1 MRAKP
6 QLPYCI
12 TILLGII
19 LFHHSLLAQLSPLPL
34 EVGNYLIFD
43 RVLNEERTSAVGR
56 IEVTGK
62 IRVTPVEQD
71 TLYWHHSDGAF
82 GPTGEEYFTLR
93 FSGRTRLFPG
103 PGLDTLLVRSDSQGN
118 LWSRGFVN
126 KGITRIAKEDQPW
139 WLITGPET
147 WSLRFNDT
155 WWAIGFERWQ
165 DIQPKMFEL
174 GRRYDSSL
182 SDSSDELIHI
192 WGELNGILTVTSGA
206 GIVSNVILLGVGPI
220 WTYIPTDMSE
230 YLGVHLELSEAR
242 IGDRV
247 IRRFDETVVQQNS
260 WGQIKAEQSWIGR

>member
-34 EVGNYLIFD
+34 EVGNYWIFD

-126 KGITRIAKEDQPW
+126 KGITRIAKEDQPDHAVYNVDKTAEYRQKQN
-139 WLITGPET
+139 LYPGQRL
-147 WSLRFNDT
+147 SGQ
-155 WWAIGFERWQ
+155 AA
-165 DIQPKMFEL
+165 
-174 GRRYDSSL
+174 GR
-182 SDSSDELIHI
+182 
-192 WGELNGILTVTSGA
+192 
-206 GIVSNVILLGVGPI
+206 
-220 WTYIPTDMSE
+220 
-230 YLGVHLELSEAR
+230 EAH
-242 IGDRV
+242 
-247 IRRFDETVVQQNS
+247 
-260 WGQIKAEQSWIGR
+260 